1 MKKTKNQKL
10 ALILLALMFAAPAPI
25 AYLFFKHPQWLG
37 AQTNKGELLKPAVS
51 LNAINNKEKWHLL
64 LWHPG
69 RCDSGCSQQIER
81 LARVRLALGRRLYEV
96 EQWLVINDSDPAL
109 PAALLNA
116 LHEQDIHVL
125 RLNQAQRQVI
135 ERLTG
140 EDRVFIADPNN
151 YLILSYGLTAKS
163 EDIFHDL
170 KQLLTTVEKKS
181 S

>member
-10 ALILLALMFAAPAPI
+10 ALIILALMFAAPAPI

-37 AQTNKGELLKPAVS
+37 AHTNKGELLKPAVS
-51 LNAINNKEKWHLL
+51 LSAINNREKWHLL

-69 RCDSGCSQQIER
+69 TCESVCSQQLDK

-96 EQWLVINDSDPAL
+96 EQWLVIRDTDPAL
-109 PAALLNA
+109 PEPLLNT

-125 RLNQAQRQVI
+125 RLGETQGQVI
-135 ERLTG
+135 EKLTG

-151 YLILSYGLTAKS
+151 YLILSYSLTAKS

-170 KQLLTTVEKKS
+170 KQLLTTVETKS